1 METRLF
7 RVTGMKCEMCQAKV
21 EEALKNLEGVV
32 SAKADCKA
40 CSVLVGY
47 DSAIASP
54 QQMKEVVDGLGRFE
68 MSL

>member
-1 METRLF
+1 
-7 RVTGMKCEMCQAKV
+7 MCQAKV

-32 SAKADCKA
+32 LAKADCKA